1 MKYLYIFNLLYFSSI
16 LFVLLFFKVRELQWN
31 QEQKLKGLPT
41 SDEIRNMEILKRAWN
56 ADGSPF
62 KGKEFDPSVLQIN

>member
-1 MKYLYIFNLLYFSSI
+1 MDMTRLFSQI
-16 LFVLLFFKVRELQWN
+16 RELQWN

-41 SDEIRNMEILKRAWN
+41 SEELRNIEILKKAWN

-62 KGKEFDPSVLQIN
+62 KGQEFDPSILNQSNVASLNTQ